1 MERIQQ
7 STQAGL
13 LRPARKLGLA
23 IASRWPWPV
32 AVRTKTGQR
41 MFVDLRS
48 AIGRALFMKG
58 EFDPAVFDPIRAAL
72 KPGGTFLDVGANIGY
87 YSLLALDI
95 VGPSGQVHG
104 FEIDRRPARC
114 LRRTAA
120 AYGLQNLFLHEIA
133 IGDREGPARLSLG
146 SESGHSRVS
155 HNGEGVSVPMRTL
168 DSWRAASGVQKIQA
182 VKLDIEGGELWAL
195 KGAQRLLREERPV
208 LVCEVFEGLEP
219 RPGHQRDEL
228 LSLLREFNYHLA
240 ALEGVCSP
248 TVVARPLSR

>member
-1 MERIQQ
+1 VERIQQ

-32 AVRTKTGQR
+32 AVRIKTGQR

-133 IGDREGPARLSLG
+133 IGDREGPARFSLC

-155 HNGEGVSVPMRTL
+155 DNGEGLAVPMTTL
-168 DSWRAASGVQKIQA
+168 DSWRAASSVQKIQA

-208 LVCEVFEGLEP
+208 LVCEVFEGLE
-219 RPGHQRDEL
+219 QRSGYRCDDL
-228 LSLLREFNYHLA
+228 LSLLQQLDYEIEP
-240 ALEGVCSP
+240 LEGVCTP